1 MACQVLREKGRKAA
15 GEIIQRLVDKKVD
28 KLYKQIKAGSL
39 TGAEARDAVD
49 DLQRV
54 ALHDF
59 QEVIGK

>member
-15 GEIIQRLVDKKVD
+15 GEIIQRLVDKRVD
-28 KLYKQIKAGSL
+28 KLYKQIKGGSL

-54 ALHDF
+54 ALHDY

>member
-1 MACQVLREKGRKAA
+1 MACQVLKDRKAA

-49 DLQRV
+49 DLQQV
-54 ALHDF
+54 ALDDYS
-59 QEVIGK
+59 EVIGK